1 MMRVRSAQQGAAV
14 AVEWERIGQPRFG
27 RIVEAL
33 VHRMYDATAT
43 VETVNGR
50 GGDDGIDITVTS
62 GPQVR
67 IFS

>member
-1 MMRVRSAQQGAAV
+1 M